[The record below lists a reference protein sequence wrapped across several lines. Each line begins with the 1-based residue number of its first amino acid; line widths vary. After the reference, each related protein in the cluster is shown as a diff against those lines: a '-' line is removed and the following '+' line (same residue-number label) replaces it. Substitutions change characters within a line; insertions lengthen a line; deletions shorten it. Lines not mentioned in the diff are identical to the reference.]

1 LFDWL
6 DVNLQLSLVFLNDIL
21 MNAYLLFHCL
31 DTFTAILLFFL
42 KLFHFA
48 AVRKKL
54 FRVSVLK
61 IYIPAI
67 LILIHFANLWD
78 VMLVLINLLAI
89 ALTLFQL
96 FLKRVHLNISNKN
109 NILLLKSLTT

>member
-1 LFDWL
+1 LLFDWL
-6 DVNLQLSLVFLNDIL
+6 DVNLQLSLVFLIDII
-21 MNAYLLFHCL
+21 MNVYLLFHRL

-48 AVRKKL
+48 AMRKKL

-67 LILIHFANLWD
+67 LILIQFANLWN
-78 VMLVLINLLAI
+78 VMLVLIN
-89 ALTLFQL
+89 
-96 FLKRVHLNISNKN
+96 
-109 NILLLKSLTT
+109 